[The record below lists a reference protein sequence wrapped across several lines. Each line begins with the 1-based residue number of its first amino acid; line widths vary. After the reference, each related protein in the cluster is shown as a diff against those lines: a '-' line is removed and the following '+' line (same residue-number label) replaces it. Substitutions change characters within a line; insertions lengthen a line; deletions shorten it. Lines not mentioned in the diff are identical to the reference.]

1 MNAVRVELVARDAF
15 RVVFGRDVVNATTSG
30 TACLDS
36 WSALNAV
43 TDTGTSCSVSSRRRA
58 VTTTFS
64 ILPSGAATAPLALPE
79 SWACAA
85 PAAPPDRTSRAA
97 AERWISCCFFL
108 LRRID
113 VS

>member
-1 MNAVRVELVARDAF
+1 MNAVSVELVARDAF
-15 RVVFGRDVVNATTSG
+15 NVVLGSVVLKATTSG
-30 TACLDS
+30 MLCFDS

-43 TDTGTSCSVSSRRRA
+43 TETGTSCRVSSRRRA

-64 ILPSGAATAPLALPE
+64 ILPSGAATALLILPV
-79 SWACAA
+79 SCAWTV

-97 AERWISCCFFL
+97 ADRPISRCFFL